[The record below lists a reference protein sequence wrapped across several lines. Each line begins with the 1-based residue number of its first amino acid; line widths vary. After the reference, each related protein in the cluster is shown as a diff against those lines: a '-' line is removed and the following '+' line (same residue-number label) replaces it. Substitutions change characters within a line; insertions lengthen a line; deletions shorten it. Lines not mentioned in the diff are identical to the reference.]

1 MNQAIWRLDLAGT
14 TQLARGDIASGPTE
28 LLPPELT
35 IDQLLTRPDGLH
47 KALTTETSGPVPDSA
62 TIAAPVENQRI
73 WASGVTFERSRTA
86 RKEESTNSDVY
97 DAVYDAERPELFFK
111 ALGTEVRGPN
121 DRICVRPDSTWNVPE
136 PELGLVIA
144 STGDIVGYT
153 IGNDVSSRSIE
164 GENPLYLPQAK
175 VYEGSCAIGPALIP
189 ITEAPDWNSITIS
202 LTITRDGRDI
212 FTDSVPSAGCAARP
226 ESCETGSSAASN
238 FRTAQSC
245 SPAPPSSHP
254 TRSPCFQATRAPS
267 LSPDWAT
274 SPIPSKYSTSPTPLT
289 QSDVSP
295 VNSMPI
301 SELAT
306 QTARDEHH
314 EQFCPPRFVNTGEAR
329 AMRRVGRI

>member
-212 FTDSVPSAGCAARP
+212 FTDSVP
-226 ESCETGSSAASN
+226 
-238 FRTAQSC
+238 
-245 SPAPPSSHP
+245 
-254 TRSPCFQATRAPS
+254 
-267 LSPDWAT
+267 LS
-274 SPIPSKYSTSPTPLT
+274 
-289 QSDVSP
+289 
-295 VNSMPI
+295 
-301 SELAT
+301 
-306 QTARDEHH
+306 R
-314 EQFCPPRFVNTGEAR
+314 
-329 AMRRVGRI
+329 MRRTPGELRNWLLRSVKLPHGAVLLTGTSIVPPDEITLLPGDQSTIAITGLGHLTNTVEILDLPNAFDTKRRVAGQLDADLGTGHTNGSR